1 MKPFFPFPMLL
12 VALVALSLACV
23 GPALAQAVKPQS
35 TTEQYGTWSVNCRM
49 TDLAD
54 AQVAAAEPARH
65 CELKTSVNLRAEDG
79 TQRRLIDVALGQK
92 PDQQA
97 FSMVVQVPPGAY
109 LRDAVTVV
117 LDPPKIATKAKALAE
132 LTYVSCA
139 PNGRFAESSLSDT
152 QLKLLQTAATARV
165 EFVGAQRNRIGV
177 PLSLIGL
184 KDALAALAQK

>member
-1 MKPFFPFPMLL
+1 MKPFFPFLL
-12 VALVALSLACV
+12 FLAALVALPLACV
-23 GPALAQAVKPQS
+23 RPALAQAVEPQS

-49 TDLAD
+49 TDPAD
-54 AQVAAAEPARH
+54 EQGAAARPARR

-79 TQRRLIDVALGQK
+79 TQRRLIDVALGQR

-97 FSMVVQVPPGAY
+97 FSVVVQVPPGAY
-109 LRDAVTVV
+109 LRNAVAVV
-117 LDPPKIATKAKALAE
+117 LDPPKTATKTEPLAE

-139 PNGRFAESSLSDT
+139 ANGCFAESGLSDK
-152 QLKLLQTAATARV
+152 QLKLLQTAAAARV
-165 EFVGAQRNRIGV
+165 EFVDAQRNRIGV